1 MSWFSWGNNR
11 LEGVL
16 EVRNQAAVAHNFL
29 QEVWHGNAGDRAAIG
44 QLERGGSEIDAHALS
59 VFQQFGAVANQHW
72 QAQVDG
78 IAIEQSG
85 EGRGDDRRNAKVF
98 ERLWCLLARRANA
111 KIPARHHYVAGA
123 HPGSEVRD

>member
-1 MSWFSWGNNR
+1 MSWFSGGNNR

-44 QLERGGSEIDAHALS
+44 QLERGGSQIDAHALS
-59 VFQQFGAVANQHW
+59 VLQQFGAVANQHW
-72 QAQVDG
+72 QAQVNG

-85 EGRGDDRRNAKVF
+85 EGRGDDRRNAKMF
-98 ERLWCLLARRANA
+98 ERLRCLLARRTDA
-111 KIPARHHYVAGA
+111 KISARYQSVQA
-123 HPGSEVRD
+123 PT